1 MAVPPSPP
9 GPEPLP
15 PGAGDVP
22 YDVAYDVVVVGAGAA
37 GLWAAGTCAARGRRT
52 LLLEKNRRPG
62 VKILASGGGRCNVT
76 TTLPPK
82 GVRDAFGVEGGRFL
96 APALRALT
104 PLDLR
109 AELLR
114 WGVPTHE
121 APLEKVFP
129 DSQKARDVADALT
142 RRAEAAGAA
151 IRCGTA
157 VVGIERRDGGFVVR
171 TREGDVPAPRAIVAV
186 GGESYP
192 KTGTTGDGY
201 AWMEALGLRLVRRV
215 PALVP
220 LVVDLPWVRA
230 LAGVHVQDA
239 RVVVVA
245 TADVGR
251 VLAPGSG
258 TVRRVLADRRR
269 PLLFTHTGLSGPG
282 PMDVSRWFEVLAP
295 WHRPSLHVDF
305 APALSEDAVRAALLA
320 AIAAGPAA
328 PVSRA
333 LPAFLPERLAAS
345 LCGHAGVPP
354 SRRAGETSKAER
366 HALVQVVKRC
376 EVPVAGTRGYDFA
389 EVTAGGVALDEVD
402 PGTME
407 VRRAPGLFL
416 CGEILDLDG
425 PIGGFNFQAAF
436 STAEVAGRHA

>member
-1 MAVPPSPP
+1 MDALCGSPLATLPSPP

-15 PGAGDVP
+15 QGP
-22 YDVAYDVVVVGAGAA
+22 YDVVVVGAGAA

-76 TTLPPK
+76 TTLAPK
-82 GVRDAFGVEGGRFL
+82 GVLDAFGAEGGRFL
-96 APALRALT
+96 APSLRALT

-129 DSQKARDVADALT
+129 DSEKARDVADALA
-142 RRAEAAGAA
+142 RRAAAAGAVT
-151 IRCGTA
+151 RCGTP
-157 VVGIERRDGGFVVR
+157 VVGIERRDGGWLVR
-171 TREGDVPAPRAIVAV
+171 TREGEVPAPRAIVAV

-201 AWMEALGLRLVRRV
+201 AWMEALGLRVVRRV

-220 LVVDLPWVRA
+220 LVVELPWVRA

-239 RVVVVA
+239 RVVVVE
-245 TADVGR
+245 T
-251 VLAPGSG
+251 G
-258 TVRRVLADRRR
+258 TGRVLADRRR

-295 WHRPSLHVDF
+295 WHRPALHVDF
-305 APALSEDAVRAALLA
+305 APALSEDAVRSALLA
-320 AIAAGPAA
+320 AIAAEPAVPA
-328 PVSRA
+328 SRA
-333 LPAFLPERLAAS
+333 LPGGLPERLAES
-345 LCGHAGVPP
+345 LCAHVGVPP
-354 SRRAGETSKAER
+354 SRRAGETTKAER

-376 EVPVAGTRGYDFA
+376 AIPVAGTRGYDFA

-407 VRRAPGLFL
+407 ARRAPGLFL